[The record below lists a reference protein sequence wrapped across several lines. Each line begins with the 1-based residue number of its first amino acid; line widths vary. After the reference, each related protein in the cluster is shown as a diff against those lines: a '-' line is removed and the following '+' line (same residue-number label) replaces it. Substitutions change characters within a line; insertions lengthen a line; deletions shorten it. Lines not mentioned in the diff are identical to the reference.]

1 MANAAGGW
9 IRDCWKVGLLMLMM
23 LGVGFG
29 IAGKSEGPLLK
40 GIACGLHVCLCVC
53 VWILNIMATG
63 KTSS

>member
-1 MANAAGGW
+1 
-9 IRDCWKVGLLMLMM
+9 MLMM

-40 GIACGLHVCLCVC
+40 GIACGLHVSLC